1 MPHNTQITSCGMG
14 DVFVQAFSC
23 PNPRRLEEFKI
34 FALTTGLIQWWPV
47 PFRLWPFNE
56 QPTKFPTDL
65 VIDDADADTLADA
78 FHERLMVMTRPP
90 FFGGQRMMLDS

>member
-1 MPHNTQITSCGMG
+1 MG